1 MFNDTSTNTM
11 KKNRLLAK
19 WLNDDLTEDELAEFK
34 ASPDFEKYQ
43 KIKNYTQHLQVDD
56 LDENA
61 MLSNILQ
68 QKKVAPKVVPLY
80 KKWMFR
86 AAAIF
91 VLALAVTFAVK
102 SFVPE
107 TETASFGEKNTFL
120 LPDNSE
126 VVLNSGSEI
135 NYKKWNWNNKRRL
148 QLEGEA
154 YFRVSKGRRFEVQ
167 TNLGK
172 VSVLG
177 TQFNVRARKNR
188 FDVMCYEGRVKVN
201 YGNTQIILTH
211 GQSVTFQNGK
221 QFSTSINSSKPEWM
235 DNQILFNKENIKNL
249 LDEVQ
254 RQYNITIVL
263 NTKDTTSLFTG
274 KLPTNDL
281 ETALQIIST
290 TYHLEAKKVSEN
302 KIIFDEK

>member
-1 MFNDTSTNTM
+1 M
-11 KKNRLLAK
+11 KKNDLLAR
-19 WLNDDLTEDELAEFK
+19 WLNDDLSEKELSEFK
-34 ASPDFEKYQ
+34 ANPDFEKYQ
-43 KIKNYTQHLQVDD
+43 KIKNYTDHLEVDD
-56 LDENA
+56 LDEND

-68 QKKVAPKVVPLY
+68 HKKATPKVIPLY
-80 KKWMFR
+80 KKWIFR

-91 VLALAVTFAVK
+91 VLALGITFVMK
-102 SFVPE
+102 NFVPY
-107 TETASFGEKNTFL
+107 TETASFGEKTTFS

-135 NYKKWNWNNKRRL
+135 NYKKWNWDSNRRL
-148 QLEGEA
+148 ELEGEA

-177 TQFNVRARKNR
+177 TQFNVKARKNR

-201 YGNTQIILTH
+201 YANTQIILTR
-211 GQSVTFQNGK
+211 GQSVTFKNGK
-221 QFSTSINSSKPEWM
+221 QFSSAVKSSKPEWI
-235 DNQILFNKENIKNL
+235 DNQICFNKENIKSL

-254 RQYNITIVL
+254 RQYNITIEL
-263 NTKDTTSLFTG
+263 NAKDTTSLFTG
-274 KLPTNDL
+274 KLPTKDL
-281 ETALQIIST
+281 DVALQIIST
-290 TYHLEAKKVSEN
+290 TYHLKAKKVSKN